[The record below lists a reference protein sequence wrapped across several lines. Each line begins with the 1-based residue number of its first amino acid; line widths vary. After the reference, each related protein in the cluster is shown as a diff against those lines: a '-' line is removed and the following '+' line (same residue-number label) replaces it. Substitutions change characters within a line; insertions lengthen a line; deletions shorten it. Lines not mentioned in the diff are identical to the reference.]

1 LFFSTHLDLYKADL
15 SRKLTPM
22 NKASR
27 CCIAVRCSTNRQDTE
42 RQVHELR
49 KVAESRNL
57 EVVEVITETISGKTN
72 GSDRHDL
79 KRIIELADAGEIGHV
94 LTSEVSRL
102 ARKNSVAHK
111 FLEDLTDLGC
121 NLYWHSHQMDTLL
134 KSGKKSPVASMLFA
148 FMADQARAETELL
161 GDRIRSG
168 LALARKRG
176 VRLGRP
182 EGKVPTEEFL
192 RKHKDIRKKLR
203 EGFSVRNTAK
213 LTGKSTFTVQ
223 KVKRALASA

>member
-1 LFFSTHLDLYKADL
+1 MSKK
-15 SRKLTPM
+15 S
-22 NKASR
+22 NK
-27 CCIAVRCSTNRQDTE
+27 CCIAVRCSSNRQDTE
-42 RQVHELR
+42 RQVYELL
-49 KVAESRNL
+49 KVAESRGL
-57 EVVEVITETISGKTN
+57 EVVEVITETISGKTD

-79 KRIIELADAGEIGHV
+79 KRIIELAENGEIGHV

-102 ARKNSVAHK
+102 ARKNSVSHK
-111 FLEDLTDLGC
+111 FLEDITELGV

-161 GDRIRSG
+161 SERIKSG

-176 VRLGRP
+176 VKLGRP
-182 EGKVPTEEFL
+182 EGEMKTTEFL
-192 RKHKDIRKKLR
+192 KKHKDIRKKLR
-203 EGFSVRNTAK
+203 EGFSVRNTAT

-223 KVKRALASA
+223 KVKKALAAA